1 MNTAVSSIAR
11 STLIIAP
18 CGADAHGEDSR
29 DRRNVHGPGRTG
41 RATSDIPALL
51 EAITGEVEIRSGR
64 ARQMKAWTL
73 DITGKRVSPVDLA
86 IRGDRVVLSM
96 KPEHKT
102 VYYELSI
109 Q

>member
-41 RATSDIPALL
+41 RATSDIPSVSAFAASPLCHARSHAGAIEARLHRPPWLL
-51 EAITGEVEIRSGR
+51 GSP
-64 ARQMKAWTL
+64 ARRRQFEM
-73 DITGKRVSPVDLA
+73 
-86 IRGDRVVLSM
+86 GDRNGAV
-96 KPEHKT
+96 P
-102 VYYELSI
+102 
-109 Q
+109 QPADG

>member
-41 RATSDIPALL
+41 RATSDIPSVPAFATRVHMLGQSKL
-51 EAITGEVEIRSGR
+51 DYIDRHGYWDHPQGEGNLRWNIATAQFHNLPMV
-64 ARQMKAWTL
+64 K
-73 DITGKRVSPVDLA
+73 D
-86 IRGDRVVLSM
+86 
-96 KPEHKT
+96 
-102 VYYELSI
+102 
-109 Q
+109 